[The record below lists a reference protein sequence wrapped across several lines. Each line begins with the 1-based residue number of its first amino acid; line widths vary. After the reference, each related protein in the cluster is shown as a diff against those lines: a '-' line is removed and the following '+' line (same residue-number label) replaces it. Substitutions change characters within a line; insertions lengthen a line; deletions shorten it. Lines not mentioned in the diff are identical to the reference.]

1 MPTASYAEI
10 LFSPDLMDMIF
21 GETPEFYGDN
31 EENFILELFT
41 RHELNRLAI
50 LLLTVNQFKVYFFI
64 LQGYTQEDIA
74 TILGITQQAV
84 SQRFNN
90 IKEKFRKH
98 YGIKE

>member
-1 MPTASYAEI
+1 MPTAPYAEI
-10 LFSPDLMDMIF
+10 LFSPNLMDEIF

-41 RHELNRLAI
+41 KYELDRLAV
-50 LLLTVNQFKVYFFI
+50 LLLTSNQFKVYFFA

-74 TILGITQQAV
+74 QILGITQQAV

-90 IKEKFRKH
+90 IKEKFKKH